1 MKNVF
6 LLKDNVLDKKLKALI
21 ETQEFAQMQTVHD

>member
-1 MKNVF
+1 MKNFF

-21 ETQEFAQMQTVHD
+21 ETKEFAQRKTVHE